1 MKTILLVFTELLLLW
16 AGITGS
22 VVPAPS
28 QSNCVKCHFDNE
40 EENGPAH
47 QIGRD
52 IHQQSGLGCP
62 DCHGGNSALDDMDA
76 VRASSGYRGVPDRL
90 EIPVFCSRCHSDA
103 RYMHEHNPSLSVDQ
117 LEKYQTSVHGMRLAQ
132 KKDRKVATCVS
143 CHTAH
148 SIGSAKLPYSSTYP
162 PNLPITCGHCHADK
176 AYMAEYGIP
185 TDQLEKYTR
194 SVHGIALLE
203 RGDLGAPACNDCHG
217 NHGAAPPGI
226 ASLDAVC
233 GLCHA
238 IESRLFDGSPHRPAF
253 VAQGL
258 PMCETCHGNHEIAKP
273 SDSLIGLAEGQL
285 CATCHAADDQSK
297 ASADILKVSAGLRS
311 LSIATDSAAHMLRMA
326 GAKGMMITDEEFM
339 LKEVGQIRVQARS
352 TVHAF
357 AADSLTPKVEE
368 GITKAED
375 VRKRAVKLIEEYDF
389 RRFGLGIAS
398 IFITLLALGLYLKI
412 RRLV

>member
-1 MKTILLVFTELLLLW
+1 MKTILLVFAGLLLLW
-16 AGITGS
+16 AGMTGS
-22 VVPAPS
+22 VVSAPTP
-28 QSNCVKCHFDNE
+28 SNCVKCHFDNE

-52 IHQQSGLGCP
+52 IHQQSGLDCS
-62 DCHGGNSALDDMDA
+62 DCHGGNPALDDMDA
-76 VRASSGYRGVPDRL
+76 IRASAGYRGVPDRL
-90 EIPVFCSRCHSDA
+90 AIPAFCARCHSDA
-103 RYMHEHNPSLSVDQ
+103 RYMHEHNPSLPVDQ
-117 LEKYQTSVHGMRLAQ
+117 LEKYQTSVHGMRLAE
-132 KKDRKVATCVS
+132 KKDRNVATCVS

-148 SIGSAKLPYSSTYP
+148 SIGTAKLPYSSTYP
-162 PNLPITCGHCHADK
+162 QNLPTTCGHCHADK
-176 AYMAEYGIP
+176 TYMAQYGIP

-238 IESRLFDGSPHRPAF
+238 IEARLFDGSPHRPAF
-253 VAQGL
+253 VEQGL

-297 ASADILKVSAGLRS
+297 ASADILKVSTGLRS
-311 LSIATDSAAHMLRMA
+311 LGIATDSAAHLLSLA

-368 GITKAED
+368 GLAKAED

-412 RRLV
+412 RRLG